1 MKTTKQTRSQKKA
14 EIDSG
19 NTTVYAPY
27 DTLATP
33 SSAMLGHIGVMFQ
46 LLEHEGIDVSKYK
59 DKGHYKTRHTEA
71 KQLISALHKIARE
84 HDIDYENAKIMYV
97 NVCRDKK
104 TKKKIHYKTK
114 HRLGHPVG
122 YEYVGTLR
130 WEVSIEKEGNESEK
144 ST

>member
-46 LLEHEGIDVSKYK
+46 LLELNGIDVSGYK
-59 DKGHYKTRHTEA
+59 NKGHYKTRHVEA
-71 KQLISALHKIARE
+71 KQLISELHKIARD
-84 HDIDYENAKIMYV
+84 HDIDYENVNILYV
-97 NVCRDKK
+97 NVCKDKK

-122 YEYVGTLR
+122 YDYVGTLR
-130 WEVSIEKEGNESEK
+130 MEVSIEKEGNKSER